1 VLDRIVER
9 RDLLREQ
16 ADGLRKQLE
25 DIDVELDQFT
35 VAERVI
41 ARLLAD
47 DEPGGAEWESDAGPE
62 PLNLPPGMTV
72 SHRRQARGVADLPAE
87 YQRFLALIAA
97 APRAVACRDVCEQ
110 LGVPIAAKNI
120 EGVRSKLKR
129 LVERGWLI
137 ERQPGKFKPRP

>member
-1 VLDRIVER
+1 MDRIVER

-25 DIDVELDQFT
+25 DIDVELDQLA
-35 VAERVI
+35 VAEQVI

-47 DEPGGAEWESDAGPE
+47 DEPGNAEPDVDAE
-62 PLNLPPGMTV
+62 PDPLSLPPGMTV
-72 SHRRQARGVADLPAE
+72 PHRRQARGVSDLPGE
-87 YQRFLALIAA
+87 YQRFLELIAA
-97 APRAVACRDVCEQ
+97 SPRPAAFRYVREQ

-120 EGVRSKLKR
+120 EGMRSKLKR

-137 ERQPGKFKPRP
+137 ETQPGKFTVRP

>member
-41 ARLLAD
+41 ASGTRGTRASPVLRRPAARACRAAQPGAGERVREHNRARHAAAAGGLA
-47 DEPGGAEWESDAGPE
+47 P
-62 PLNLPPGMTV
+62 
-72 SHRRQARGVADLPAE
+72 ARGE
-87 YQRFLALIAA
+87 
-97 APRAVACRDVCEQ
+97 
-110 LGVPIAAKNI
+110 
-120 EGVRSKLKR
+120 
-129 LVERGWLI
+129 
-137 ERQPGKFKPRP
+137 